1 MISRKRSIAIQ
12 ELERLWGKI
21 EVIEIYDPITFFRGL
36 FRLLANRSRFE
47 VVIVQEPL
55 LMIGC
60 AGLFIS
66 YLRRIPLISEV
77 HGDYIQQRILPVKD
91 RIILPIVLKKST
103 LVRAVN
109 RHIES
114 KVKHFTK
121 SKVVYLPSVY
131 VDLNVFNPRIKQE
144 ERDEIILFAGRLE
157 PPKNP
162 DLLIK
167 AMKYAID
174 EHPSIKLKIIGRG
187 SMLPT
192 IKDLVNKLGL
202 RKNVEIEYNWLSQE
216 ALAEEYNK
224 ASLFAC
230 VSSYEGGPRT
240 VFEAAA
246 CMMPSVS
253 TPVGLVPE
261 VFRHLESVYMIPTLK
276 PERIAEAIVI
286 MMSDKN
292 LRKKIAEKAYE
303 IVVNNFEWKKT
314 IEQYANY
321 YLEFLK
327 GKSINL

>member
-21 EVIEIYDPITFFRGL
+21 EVIEIHDPLTFFKGL
-36 FRLLANRSRFE
+36 FRVLVNRSRFD

-66 YLRRIPLISEV
+66 YVRRAPLISEV
-77 HGDYIQQRILPVKD
+77 HGNYFQQRILPLKD
-91 RIILPIVLKKST
+91 RIIFPIILKKST
-103 LVRAVN
+103 LLRAVN
-109 RHIES
+109 RNIER
-114 KVKHFTK
+114 KVKNFTK

-144 ERDEIILFAGRLE
+144 ERDETILFVGRLE
-157 PPKNP
+157 HQKNP

-167 AMKYAID
+167 AMKYVIY

-187 SMLPT
+187 SMLTT
-192 IKDLVNKLGL
+192 IIDLVNKLSL

-224 ASLFAC
+224 ARLFVC

-240 VFEAAA
+240 VFEAAS
-246 CMMPSVS
+246 CMTPSTS

-261 VFRHLESVYMIPTLK
+261 LFRHLESVYMIPTLM
-276 PERIAEAIVI
+276 PERIAEAIVL
-286 MMSDKN
+286 MMSDEN

-321 YLEFLK
+321 YLEFLRA
-327 GKSINL
+327 SR